1 MRMNAKPEPLIQD
14 EYTGEPATKRTLA
27 HLQKKREEGKKI
39 AGIYCSYAPAE
50 LIRAMDIVPAGLCA
64 FSNKTIEAAEAVLPA
79 NLCPLIKSS
88 YGFIITDTCPFYG
101 VSDVIIGETTCDGKK
116 KMFEL
121 ISERKPTHIMD
132 LPQLPD
138 EAEALSNWTLMIR
151 KLQKFLEDVFKT
163 QATDEQIEAAIKDT
177 NSKNKLIRNVI
188 GFAALNPLVVGW
200 QEIYDLTHLSHGATG
215 KEMEPILIEAINK
228 LEERRA
234 SGYTY
239 GPDGAPRVMVTGCPV
254 GGDAQKVLNIIEET
268 GGVIVALE
276 ACSGYKPFM
285 LDIEEDTEDPVRAL
299 AERYLKI
306 PCSCMTPNTRRLTEI
321 SRMIDTFKPDAVVDI
336 VLQACHSFNIE
347 SYKVGEHVQ
356 KNHGLPFLKIVTD
369 FSQSDVGQIR
379 TRVEALLESC

>member
-1 MRMNAKPEPLIQD
+1 MNAKPEPLIQD
-14 EYTGEPATKRTLA
+14 EYTGEPATKRLLA

-39 AGIYCSYAPAE
+39 AGIYCGYAPAE

-64 FSNKTIEAAEAVLPA
+64 FSNKTIEAAEAILPA

-101 VSDVIIGETTCDGKK
+101 ISDVIIGETTCDGKK

-138 EAEALSNWTLMIR
+138 EAEALSNWTVMIR

-177 NSKNKLIRNVI
+177 NRKNKMIRKVI
-188 GFAALNPLVVGW
+188 EFAALNPPVVGW
-200 QEIYDLTHLSHGATG
+200 QEIYDLTQLSHGATG

-321 SRMIDTFKPDAVVDI
+321 SRMIDMFK
-336 VLQACHSFNIE
+336 
-347 SYKVGEHVQ
+347 
-356 KNHGLPFLKIVTD
+356 
-369 FSQSDVGQIR
+369 
-379 TRVEALLESC
+379 TRCCR

>member
-1 MRMNAKPEPLIQD
+1 MNVKQGPLIQD
-14 EYTGEPATKRTLA
+14 EYTGEPATKRLLA

-39 AGIYCSYAPAE
+39 AGIYCGYAPAE
-50 LIRAMDIVPAGLCA
+50 LIRAMDIVPAALCA

-88 YGFIITDTCPFYG
+88 FGFIITDTCPFYG
-101 VSDVIIGETTCDGKK
+101 ISDVVIGETTCDGKK

-138 EAEALSNWTLMIR
+138 EAEALSNWTVMIR

-177 NSKNKLIRNVI
+177 NHKNKMMRKVI
-188 GFAALNPLVVGW
+188 EFAALHPPVIGW
-200 QEIYDLTHLSHGATG
+200 QEIYDLTQLSHGATG

-228 LEERRA
+228 LEERRT

-285 LDIEEDTEDPVRAL
+285 LDIEEDTEDPVKAL

-321 SRMIDTFKPDAVVDI
+321 GRMIDTFKPDAVVDI

-356 KNHGLPFLKIVTD
+356 KNHNIPFLKIVTD